1 MLSKRPRSIEELSII
16 LVGTGVTALKM
27 WKDSPFEKVI
37 VLASMNDTF
46 KIGACRSRGQCQA
59 QLSCRGSLVRWVES
73 WSQFNSLFKVRKK
86 CFVYFSFTLLNW
98 VMQPFILLPG
108 TGQMRLK
115 LSTRLPLLCKLKY
128 PQVSTDFAPRFPSG
142 STIICCTNGLQC
154 CLRVEIM
161 IQARNHTHILKRNEM
176 LHVFCHLREEDNNI
190 LEWFFFP
197 HRERIT
203 SMEESSGA
211 WGKW

>member
-1 MLSKRPRSIEELSII
+1 MLSKRPRSMEELSVI

-73 WSQFNSLFKVRKK
+73 WSQFTSLLKVIKK
-86 CFVYFSFTLLNW
+86 FFVYFSFMLLNW

-108 TGQMRLK
+108 TGHIRLK
-115 LSTRLPLLCKLKY
+115 LSTRLPLLCELKCPLTSPLVSPLEVQSY
-128 PQVSTDFAPRFPSG
+128 VVPMFFDAVSTWRLWSRPEITRIYWKEMKC
-142 STIICCTNGLQC
+142 STFFVTLGKRII
-154 CLRVEIM
+154 I
-161 IQARNHTHILKRNEM
+161 
-176 LHVFCHLREEDNNI
+176 F
-190 LEWFFFP
+190 
-197 HRERIT
+197 
-203 SMEESSGA
+203 
-211 WGKW
+211 